1 MSNRS
6 VGRAATLEDFESYRP
21 LLFSIAYRMLGSAS
35 EADDIV
41 QEAYLRY
48 RTAPA
53 GEIHS
58 LKAYLSTVVTHLCL
72 DYLKSAHAQREQ
84 YIGPWL
90 PEPVLTTDS
99 SSRLFETAE
108 QHESIA
114 LAFLVLLETLN
125 PAERAVFLL
134 HEVFDYTYQ
143 EIAEML
149 GKSSAN
155 CRQLCHRAKEYIAG
169 RRPRF
174 MPSREAQLQLMGR
187 FLKACQEGDVQGFK
201 DILAE
206 DVINWSDGGGK
217 AVAARRPICGD
228 DEVIRFWLA
237 LSRKRPANFS
247 LTLEEVNGAPAFLL
261 WIGETLLSVVTFEVN
276 GNRIQGIRNV
286 MNPDKLAY
294 ILRQL
299 QGHSKGAE
307 SLKSP
312 HFP

>member
-6 VGRAATLEDFESYRP
+6 AGAAATIENFESYRS

-53 GEIHS
+53 GEIRS
-58 LKAYLSTVVTHLCL
+58 LKAYLSTIVTHLCL
-72 DYLKSAHAQREQ
+72 DYLKSARTQREQ

-99 SSRLFETAE
+99 NIRLSETAE

-125 PAERAVFLL
+125 PVERAVFLL

-143 EIAEML
+143 EIAELL
-149 GKSSAN
+149 GKSPAN
-155 CRQLCHRAKEYIAG
+155 CRQLCHRAKESIAG
-169 RRPRF
+169 RRQRF
-174 MPSREAQLQLMGR
+174 TPSRETQLQLMGR
-187 FLKACQEGDVQGFK
+187 FLAACQEGDVQGFM
-201 DILAE
+201 DILAH

-217 AVAARRPICGD
+217 AVAARRRLRTSGLLFRAKHPLTSRSPSRRSTVLQLSSCGL
-228 DEVIRFWLA
+228 VTRCCPS
-237 LSRKRPANFS
+237 SRSR
-247 LTLEEVNGAPAFLL
+247 
-261 WIGETLLSVVTFEVN
+261 
-276 GNRIQGIRNV
+276 
-286 MNPDKLAY
+286 
-294 ILRQL
+294 
-299 QGHSKGAE
+299 
-307 SLKSP
+307 
-312 HFP
+312 

>member
-6 VGRAATLEDFESYRP
+6 AGAAATKESFESYRS

-53 GEIHS
+53 GEIRS

-72 DYLKSAHAQREQ
+72 DYLKSARTQREQ

-99 SSRLFETAE
+99 SIRLSETAE
-108 QHESIA
+108 QHESIT

-125 PAERAVFLL
+125 PLERAVFLL

-143 EIAEML
+143 EIAEMH
-149 GKSSAN
+149 GKSPAN
-155 CRQLCHRAKEYIAG
+155 CRQLCHRAKESIAG
-169 RRPRF
+169 RRRRF
-174 MPSREAQLQLMGR
+174 TPSRETQLQLMGR
-187 FLKACQEGDVQGFK
+187 FLAACQEGDVQGLM
-201 DILAE
+201 DILAH

-217 AVAARRPICGD
+217 AVAARRPISGAAA
-228 DEVIRFWLA
+228 VAHFWLA
-237 LSRKRPANFS
+237 LSRKAPYDFS
-247 LTLEEVNGAPAFLL
+247 LTLEEINGSPAFLL
-261 WIGETLLSVVTFEVN
+261 WIGDSLLSVVTFEVIDD
-276 GNRIQGIRNV
+276 RIQGIRNV

-299 QGHSKGAE
+299 QAR
-307 SLKSP
+307 
-312 HFP
+312 

>member
-6 VGRAATLEDFESYRP
+6 AGAAATIENFESYRS

-53 GEIHS
+53 GEIRS

-72 DYLKSAHAQREQ
+72 DYLKSARTQREQ

-99 SSRLFETAE
+99 SIRLFETAE

-125 PAERAVFLL
+125 PVERAVFLL

-149 GKSSAN
+149 GKSPAN
-155 CRQLCHRAKEYIAG
+155 CRQLCHRAKESIAG
-169 RRPRF
+169 RRQRF
-174 MPSREAQLQLMGR
+174 TPSRETQLQLMGR
-187 FLKACQEGDVQGFK
+187 FLAACQEGDVQGFM
-201 DILAE
+201 DILAH

-217 AVAARRPICGD
+217 AVAARRPISGAAA
-228 DEVIRFWLA
+228 VAHFWLA
-237 LSRKRPANFS
+237 LSRKAPSDFS
-247 LTLEEVNGAPAFLL
+247 LTLEEINGSPAFLL
-261 WIGETLLSVVTFEVN
+261 WIGDSLLSVVTFEVIDD
-276 GNRIQGIRNV
+276 RIQGIRNV

-299 QGHSKGAE
+299 RAG
-307 SLKSP
+307 
-312 HFP
+312 